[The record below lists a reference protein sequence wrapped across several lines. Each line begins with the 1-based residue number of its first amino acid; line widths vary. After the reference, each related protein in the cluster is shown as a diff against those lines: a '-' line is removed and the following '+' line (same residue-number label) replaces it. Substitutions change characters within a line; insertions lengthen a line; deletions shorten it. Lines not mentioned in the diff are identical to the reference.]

1 MSDEKEETT
10 GHYPPNPVDSPP
22 PAGDKPNIAIGKLVL
37 RTYYFGGQPAMINNM
52 HNILDERIDSRAVL
66 LDLFTRAGVEDGD
79 EFLISVQRIGP
90 KFPDEKWSIGEGG
103 KLEKSASPNKIILP
117 G

>member
-1 MSDEKEETT
+1 MSDETAVNPAET
-10 GHYPPNPVDSPP
+10 PVDSPP

-37 RTYYFGGQPAMINNM
+37 RTYYVGGEPAMINNM
-52 HNILDERIDSRAVL
+52 HNVLDERIDSRAVL
-66 LDLFTRAGVEDGD
+66 LDLFTRAAVQDGD

-103 KLEKSASPNKIILP
+103 KLEKSVSPNKIILP